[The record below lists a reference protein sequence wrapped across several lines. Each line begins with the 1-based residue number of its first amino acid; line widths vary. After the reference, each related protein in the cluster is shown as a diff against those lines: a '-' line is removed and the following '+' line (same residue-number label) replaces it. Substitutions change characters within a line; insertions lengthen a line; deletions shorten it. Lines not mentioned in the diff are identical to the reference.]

1 MSLKSTSKE
10 PIEFLQHI
18 LDSINHIQDYTKNI
32 TLEDFKRDI
41 EKQDAVVRR
50 LEIIG
55 EASNNVTEKIKRD
68 NPELPWREMKAMRN
82 FVLHEYFGIDY
93 DDVWKSVKS
102 NLPPLKKQ
110 IKKLIKELT

>member
-1 MSLKSTSKE
+1 MPLKSTIKE
-10 PIEFLQHI
+10 PIEFLNHI
-18 LDSINHIQDYTKNI
+18 FDSINYIQAFTKNV
-32 TLEDFKRDI
+32 TLEEFKKNV

-50 LEIIG
+50 FEIIG
-55 EASNNVTEKIKRD
+55 EASNSVTEKIRRD

-82 FVLHEYFGIDY
+82 FISHEYFGIDY
-93 DDVWKSVKS
+93 DDIWKSVKS